1 MAGLNIKELAG
12 DLILNIVNIVVLF
25 IIIKH
30 LLYKPIRK
38 FLDARKQKLK
48 DETAALEKREA
59 EAAEAKQKA
68 EEALKQ
74 TESERRNVLQETAKQ
89 AQEEASSIR
98 EAARAE
104 AQQTVSAAKLQAA
117 ELTEQAKR
125 DAGKEIADTAFA
137 VTRTLLK
144 RNLDSDDNR
153 RLVETLLDSNC
164 MNGDDSCKNS

>member
-48 DETAALEKREA
+48 DQTTALEEREA
-59 EAAEAKQKA
+59 QAAEAKRTA
-68 EEALKQ
+68 EAALKQ
-74 TESERRNVLQETAKQ
+74 TENERRGVLQEAAKQ

-98 EAARAE
+98 QAAKDE
-104 AQQTVSAAKLQAA
+104 AQKTLAAAKTQAA

-153 RLVETLLDSNC
+153 RLVDTLLDSDC
-164 MNGDDSCKNS
+164 INGDASCENS